1 LPLDPLGYLHKSAAG
16 KNNMDYLLSG
26 FTQAFT
32 LILHL
37 DSVLFGIICLSL
49 KISGLA
55 LLIATI
61 FGLPF
66 GALVGLKKFPG
77 RGLAVSM
84 MNTFMGLPPVVV
96 GLLVY
101 LLLSRRGPLGFLSLL
116 YTPSAM
122 VIAQTIL
129 AMPIVTALCHSAI
142 VSVDPIIRQ
151 AARTLGATPLQETT
165 ALIREARYG
174 ILSAVIAAFGRVSAE
189 VGSILIVGGNI
200 AGYTRV
206 MTTTI
211 ALETD
216 KGNFELALALGIIL
230 LAISFIINAAL
241 HAVQKKGAVA

>member
-1 LPLDPLGYLHKSAAG
+1 MNSIAQ
-16 KNNMDYLLSG
+16 G
-26 FTQAFT
+26 FIRAVE

-37 DSVLFGIICLSL
+37 NPELIGIIFLSL
-49 KISGLA
+49 KVSGLA
-55 LLIATI
+55 LIIATI
-61 FGLPF
+61 LGLPT
-66 GALVGLKKFPG
+66 GAMLGLTRFPG
-77 RGLAVSM
+77 RGLVVSTI
-84 MNTFMGLPPVVV
+84 NTFMGLPPVVV
-96 GLLVY
+96 GLFVY
-101 LLLSRRGPLGFLSLL
+101 LLLSRRGPLGFLGLL

-129 AMPIVTALCHSAI
+129 AVPIVTALCHTAI
-142 VSVDPIIRQ
+142 VNVDPIIRL
-151 AARTLGATPLQETT
+151 AARTLGATSLQETV

-174 ILSAVIAAFGRVSAE
+174 ILSAIIAAFGRVMAE

-230 LAISFIINAAL
+230 LTISFIINAAL
-241 HAVQKKGAVA
+241 HVVQRKGVILSL

>member
-1 LPLDPLGYLHKSAAG
+1 
-16 KNNMDYLLSG
+16 MDSLLTG
-26 FTQAFT
+26 FIQAFN
-32 LILHL
+32 LILHINPE
-37 DSVLFGIICLSL
+37 LFGIIFLSL
-49 KISGLA
+49 KVSGFA
-55 LLIATI
+55 LLFATVL
-61 FGLPF
+61 GLPF
-66 GALVGLKKFPG
+66 GAIVGLKKFPG
-77 RGLAVSM
+77 RALAVSL

-96 GLLVY
+96 GLFVY
-101 LLLSRRGPLGFLSLL
+101 LMLSRRGPMGFLGLL

-122 VIAQTIL
+122 IIAQTIL
-129 AMPIVTALCHSAI
+129 AVPIVTALCYSAI

-151 AARTLGATPLQETT
+151 AARTLGATPLQETA

-174 ILSAVIAAFGRVSAE
+174 ILSAIIAAFGRVSAE

-230 LAISFIINAAL
+230 LLLSFIINAAL
-241 HAVQKKGAVA
+241 HLVQKRGSA